1 MENYYEIYIQ
11 KEHRGQKK
19 FCLRQKGSLF
29 KTPGP
34 YKEEQPLLEFMDVD
48 RDGVP
53 DITFYYNGR
62 VFVYY
67 NKHSAKPFQ
76 GGLGYSNL
84 CKSASEVQDLP
95 FF

>member
-1 MENYYEIYIQ
+1 
-11 KEHRGQKK
+11 
-19 FCLRQKGSLF
+19 
-29 KTPGP
+29 
-34 YKEEQPLLEFMDVD
+34 MDVD
-48 RDGVP
+48 RDGMP